1 MGGAEAGWAKKT
13 EVARAADALDAAV
26 TPQQREA
33 TDISRAPAAAS
44 ERLDGASV
52 EPASCCGDSTV
63 AVAAVT
69 QTSMPAPVNGPGRA
83 PAQPSIRDGPINAL
97 TDADAR
103 TASPIGAPV
112 VTAKPPS
119 DSRTDGEAPPLRP
132 PRPTT
137 STTEFVRGAMAGQDF
152 WVRHTGQTPDQTP
165 DVSPCGF
172 RVGTARS
179 QDSVESIDSA
189 SCDSS
194 VLSTARGATIDA
206 VVQAREMRR
215 YAQEWAEHL
224 DAQPRMQTINEK
236 SPSPSSNQ
244 KVTLSTAEREIAG
257 TQCRVSDVVQQMDSS
272 FKGVAGTD
280 AATTTDGAG
289 AAVTVSSSSPTDDT
303 TKMLTPAVVDDLPT
317 AAAVAIAVP
326 SRMAAIRSLSGV
338 SSPTSQ
344 ASSQASTA
352 RRRRISSS
360 MSPPRT
366 PKASERGSGSAREG
380 TPSAGAPAPTPAPRS
395 ARNSARNSGRG
406 RAKDGEAVKV

>member
-1 MGGAEAGWAKKT
+1 MQRR
-13 EVARAADALDAAV
+13 VDA
-26 TPQQREA
+26 
-33 TDISRAPAAAS
+33 SRG
-44 ERLDGASV
+44 RR
-52 EPASCCGDSTV
+52 C
-63 AVAAVT
+63 
-69 QTSMPAPVNGPGRA
+69 GRA
-83 PAQPSIRDGPINAL
+83 R
-97 TDADAR
+97 
-103 TASPIGAPV
+103 
-112 VTAKPPS
+112 
-119 DSRTDGEAPPLRP
+119 
-132 PRPTT
+132 
-137 STTEFVRGAMAGQDF
+137 
-152 WVRHTGQTPDQTP
+152 
-165 DVSPCGF
+165 
-172 RVGTARS
+172 
-179 QDSVESIDSA
+179 
-189 SCDSS
+189 
-194 VLSTARGATIDA
+194 
-206 VVQAREMRR
+206 QAREMRR